1 MNLGSGAATQKWHLY
16 ANLFI
21 TNPFRGLPAVAL
33 QTVTMQAAVQI
44 GMAQGELQGCIS
56 NLQTVCRI
64 VAPLLWSNLYSWGS
78 SHGLPSV
85 CFVQFLLCATNDLN
99 VVSPSRPDEPV
110 AGAAAA

>member
-64 VAPLLWSNLYSWGS
+64 IAPLLWSNLYSWCS
-78 SHGLPSV
+78 SRLGDGRMFYYAIGLG
-85 CFVQFLLCATNDLN
+85 CFVQLFL
-99 VVSPSRPDEPV
+99 P
-110 AGAAAA
+110 